1 MTTVPIANQVSVIP
15 VRVGAKEFR
24 LSVRF
29 REGGDDLV
37 LFVHGLGCSKEN
49 WRAAWQRPE
58 LRGRSLL
65 APDLPGFGHSVCPP
79 DFTPDLAHYAGVLRA
94 LIDAHALR
102 RIHLVAH
109 SMGGSIAL
117 LLPPQVL
124 SRLESLVLVEPRL
137 LGLSCGVAAT
147 AVGVSFEEFR
157 RSVFP
162 GIRQR
167 MSADPRAVFDLN
179 RVDIGAFYISSRSL
193 MEWSARH
200 ALLDRFVQADCQK
213 YFIYGADN
221 QHLQELGFVE
231 PALTIA
237 VEDAAHFVMQ
247 DNPDG
252 FYDCLQNILENP
264 R

>member
-1 MTTVPIANQVSVIP
+1 MTGQASVFP
-15 VRVGAKEFR
+15 LRVGAAEFR

-37 LFVHGLGCSKEN
+37 FFVHGLGCSKDC

-65 APDLPGFGHSVCPP
+65 AADLPGFGHSACPP
-79 DFTPDLAHYAGVLRA
+79 AFGADIADYARVLAA

-117 LLPPQVL
+117 LLPSQVL
-124 SRLESLVLVEPRL
+124 SRLGSLVLVEPRL
-137 LGLSCGVAAT
+137 FSSSCGIAAE
-147 AVGVSFEEFR
+147 AAGVTSEEFG

-162 GIRQR
+162 ALRRQ
-167 MSADPRAVFDLN
+167 MSGDEHALFDLD
-179 RVDIGAFYISSRSL
+179 RADTRAFYASSRSL
-193 MEWSARH
+193 IRWSATR
-200 ALLDRFVQADCQK
+200 ALLERFQQAECRK
-213 YFIYGADN
+213 FFVYGEDN
-221 QHLQELGFVE
+221 RHLQELAFIE
-231 PALTIA
+231 PALALSI
-237 VEDAAHFVMQ
+237 EGAAHFVMN

-252 FYDCLQNILENP
+252 FYDCLSGILGIP
-264 R
+264 A